1 MSLNNVTLM
10 GRLTHDPELRQT
22 PSGIYTAQF
31 TIAVDRD
38 YADKSGERQTDFIN
52 CVAWRTT
59 AEFICKYFG
68 KGSMIAVVG
77 NLRSRSYDD
86 KRYPDVKHFAT
97 EVYVDKASF
106 TGEKK
111 KSDAEV
117 GQQQTYAPPQQYA
130 QPQQYSP
137 SPQDNLSDFEQIGD
151 GDLPF

>member
-10 GRLTHDPELRQT
+10 GRITHDLELKQT
-22 PSGIYTAQF
+22 PNGVFTVQF
-31 TIAVDRD
+31 TLAVERD
-38 YADKSGERQTDFIN
+38 YADKNGERQTDFLN

-59 AEFICKYFG
+59 AEFISKYFY

-86 KRYPDVKHFAT
+86 KRYPDVKHFVT
-97 EVYVDKASF
+97 EVYVEKASF

-111 KSDAEV
+111 KSDGEQSA
-117 GQQQTYAPPQQYA
+117 APHTPAVEQNYI
-130 QPQQYSP
+130 SP
-137 SPQDNLSDFEQIGD
+137 ASANQSYMEGFEQIGD

>member
-10 GRLTHDPELRQT
+10 GRLTSDPELKQT
-22 PSGIYTAQF
+22 PSGVSTTQF
-31 TIAVDRD
+31 TLAVDRD
-38 YADKSGERQTDFIN
+38 YSDKNGERQTDFIS

-59 AEFICKYFG
+59 AEFISRYFG

-86 KRYPDVKHFAT
+86 KRYPDVKHFVT

-111 KSDAEV
+111 KADVEQSAAPAPAV
-117 GQQQTYAPPQQYA
+117 QQNYATQTPADQSYMGG
-130 QPQQYSP
+130 
-137 SPQDNLSDFEQIGD
+137 FEQIGD